1 MSGKIAHDAALVNR
15 IIPFSCVDGPGNR
28 TAVFLQGCGFD
39 CRYCHN
45 PETIGACVHCGE
57 CVAACPT
64 GALTA
69 DGGTV
74 CYDIAKCVMCDACIK
89 VCPHSACPRTRALTP
104 DQVMR
109 EVAKNIPFIRGVT
122 VSGGE
127 CTRWRDFLV
136 GFLGLA
142 KERRLHTLLDSNG
155 SYDFSSDPQLMA
167 VTDGVML
174 DVKAWDAAEHM
185 RLTGQDNEPV
195 KRNLRWLAAQGKLQE
210 VRTVIVPG
218 LFDYEDT
225 VRQVCRV
232 LVETG
237 RLETRYKIICYRPMG
252 VRKSEQERL
261 KPPSQDTLNAL
272 ATLAREYGLS
282 DVVLT

>member
-1 MSGKIAHDAALVNR
+1 MFGKMARDAALVNR

-45 PETIGACVHCGE
+45 PETIGACVHCGA

-64 GALTA
+64 GALTMDEGA
-69 DGGTV
+69 V
-74 CYDIAKCVMCDACIK
+74 RYDIAKCVMCDACIK
-89 VCPHSACPRTRALTP
+89 TCHHSACPRTRALTP
-104 DQVMR
+104 EEVMR
-109 EVAKNIPFIRGVT
+109 EVGKNMPFIRGVT

-142 KERRLHTLLDSNG
+142 KARKLHTLLDSNG
-155 SYDFSSDPQLMA
+155 SYDFSADPQLMA

-174 DVKAWDAAEHM
+174 DIKAWDAGEHQ
-185 RLTGQDNEPV
+185 RLTGQDNEMV
-195 KRNLRWLAAQGKLQE
+195 KRNLHWLAAQGKLPE

-218 LFDYEDT
+218 LFDAEDT

-232 LVETG
+232 LQDAG
-237 RLETRYKIICYRPMG
+237 RLDTRYKIICYRPMG
-252 VRKSEQERL
+252 VRASEQDQL
-261 KPPSQDTLNAL
+261 QPPSQDMLNGL
-272 ATLAREYGLS
+272 AALAREHGLR
-282 DVVLT
+282 DVVLI